1 MPDQRTDAQLVTAY
15 AAGDRSALAGMYD
28 RFSAG
33 LYDTAAAM
41 LRDRHEAADAM
52 QDVFLI
58 AAERIAQLRE
68 PERLKPWLYAILRNE
83 VYRRTKKRGRQLP
96 TDFSAM
102 GAPEMAAPIA
112 PDAEGEAVSA
122 AELGELVRSAA
133 CGLDE
138 RDQLVLELS
147 VRQGLQG
154 ADLAAALG
162 VSPEQSYTLV
172 HRMRDRVDRS
182 LGALIVARAGRKDCA
197 DLNDVLSGWDGEFT
211 VLVRKRVARHIENCE
226 TCERTKKKAAP
237 LALLGAAPAFAAPPA
252 LRDLILSKAGT
263 PGAAPSHAY
272 SFDADGGFPRV
283 LRSMRLPVA
292 MIAAAAALLL
302 GIGGGAIVAA
312 TVGDDGAPSAAVVTE
327 PIAPATTAPTTT
339 TVVSTS
345 SSTSTS
351 TINPTTLPT
360 PGSLAVSATE
370 VDLGST
376 SNAAAV
382 TVSNPGGGP
391 VAWSVQGGGAPF
403 VLINAGG
410 TLQPGESAVVTVT
423 IDRSKLAEGGVLRN
437 VTLTDGASSAPLAL
451 KASVERAPKVVIDV
465 GPSGVLSACQLNN
478 PNVVVTFSD
487 ESAIA
492 FPVTMRWTG
501 AESGN
506 NGLKRRSDT
515 SAFGNI
521 LLPNPLAGD
530 YQYTVFVSDVRG
542 NVGSANGSFTI
553 EPCPG

>member
-1 MPDQRTDAQLVTAY
+1 MPELRTDAELVIAY
-15 AAGDRSALAGMYD
+15 TAGDRSALAGMYD

-58 AAERIAQLRE
+58 AAERIAQLRD
-68 PERLKPWLYAILRNE
+68 PERLKAWLYAILRNE

-112 PDAEGEAVSA
+112 PDAEGEALSA

-182 LGALIVARAGRKDCA
+182 LGALIVARAGRKDCP
-197 DLNDVLSGWDGEFT
+197 DLNDVLQGWDGQFT
-211 VLVRKRVARHIENCE
+211 VLVRKRVARHIEHCE

-263 PGAAPSHAY
+263 AGAAPAHAY

-292 MIAAAAALLL
+292 IMAAAAALLL
-302 GIGGGAIVAA
+302 GIGGGALVAA
-312 TVGDDGAPSAAVVTE
+312 NVGDDAAATSIVTDSAPQTSV
-327 PIAPATTAPTTT
+327 APASTAVTTSSTTTSSTSTTTTAPT
-339 TVVSTS
+339 
-345 SSTSTS
+345 
-351 TINPTTLPT
+351 
-360 PGSLAVSATE
+360 PGALAISATL
-370 VDLGST
+370 VDLGATINS
-376 SNAAAV
+376 APM
-382 TVSNPGGGP
+382 TVSNPGGSP
-391 VAWSVQGGGAPF
+391 LTWSVQGAPSPF

-410 TLQPGESAVVTVT
+410 TLQPGETATMTVT
-423 IDRSKLAEGGVLRN
+423 IDRRSLGEGDVLADVFI
-437 VTLTDGASSAPLAL
+437 TDGVSSLQLTMRAHA
-451 KASVERAPKVVIDV
+451 ERAPTVVIDI
-465 GPSGVLSACQLNN
+465 GPSGRLPACQLSN
-478 PNVVVTFSD
+478 PDLLVSFSD
-487 ESAIA
+487 ESGIA
-492 FPVTMRWTG
+492 FPVTVQWSG

-506 NGLKRRSDT
+506 NSLKRRSDS
-515 SAFGNI
+515 SAVGNI
-521 LLPNPLAGD
+521 LIPNLIIGD

-542 NVGSANGSFTI
+542 NVGSVTGFFTI